1 MVILHWSAHLVPE
14 SGSPVLIPIAFALLA
29 AASPLPDCDSGA
41 ETGLTPTVR
50 TDSTLGALYASGQDY
65 RTFLAEAKARREL
78 WVRHTEAAV
87 IAPDVLATARA
98 LMGRWRIL
106 VVAVDGCSDSA
117 NTLPYIA
124 RLVEQVPSLELRVV
138 LPGPGQAVMEAHRT
152 PDGRPATPTFVV
164 LDPSGNDVGCLVER
178 PAALQ
183 QLAMQAR
190 TAGTLETFAR
200 DKQKWYDADAGA
212 SVVRELVAV
221 LQAAAAGAPR
231 CDAPR

>member
-1 MVILHWSAHLVPE
+1 MILPLAL
-14 SGSPVLIPIAFALLA
+14 ALLGAIAPLPACDVDVA
-29 AASPLPDCDSGA
+29 AAPPPAARADSSLA
-41 ETGLTPTVR
+41 
-50 TDSTLGALYASGQDY
+50 ALYASGQDY

-87 IAPDVLATARA
+87 IAPDVLATARG

-106 VVAVDGCSDSA
+106 VVAVDSCSDSA

-124 RLVEQVPSLELRVV
+124 RLVEQVPALELRVV
-138 LPGPGQAVMEAHRT
+138 QPGPGKAVMEAHRT
-152 PDGRPATPTFVV
+152 PDGRAATPTFVV
-164 LDPSGNDVGCLVER
+164 LDANGDDVGCLVER

-183 QLAMQAR
+183 QLAIQAR
-190 TAGTLETFAR
+190 AAGTLEAYGR
-200 DKQKWYDADAGA
+200 DKQQWYDADAGA

-221 LQAAAAGAPR
+221 LQAAASGSPR